1 MAQLSNKHANAERIF
16 YPSFDGGLN
25 LSVPPESLQRNELRK
40 ALNVEFSP
48 LSGVLRVRGG
58 LCWSG
63 RFVVKVQSVVNVAGT
78 NGFLVNGVNSD
89 KLYFFKWN
97 NIWETAGKL
106 TGKGDLSAVTWNE
119 TGVMLIATGGKL
131 QKFNGNVLPPT
142 LETIDNAPDNCRFV
156 FVREGRAVVV
166 GDDDTIRFSAVG
178 DCTSWTNDS
187 DDDSSGQFLEIG
199 YKDGMNIDAVVPLSR
214 DLIIFK
220 SPDNEPE
227 HGTVFRLTGS
237 YPDWQVLEVAHNT
250 GTFGQRSV
258 QAIAN
263 DVYYITK
270 SGLASLS
277 SVTSYGDIQASWPDR
292 KVSKQLTPSLKKNA
306 RLWNVPVKQQLWIL
320 PDENSKLIWVLDYTR
335 GIWTCLEFPA
345 VITHAAGVENE
356 LYAFIDK
363 DLYHVDDGYTQDDL
377 KDKGKQII
385 NAQIELGLLM
395 KGMQILIKGAFAT
408 FNVVPSCEALLKIG
422 GAVMPFKAGGTLD
435 YIYDAPNDV
444 QYASEDDDALF
455 PEGSMLTARRK
466 FIVRDWS
473 VTPIITITGGGCE
486 LSTLGFEITEV

>member
-1 MAQLSNKHANAERIF
+1 M
-16 YPSFDGGLN
+16 
-25 LSVPPESLQRNELRK
+25 SVPPESLQRNELRK

-97 NIWETAGKL
+97 N
-106 TGKGDLSAVTWNE
+106 SAVTWNE

-178 DCTSWTNDS
+178 DCTSWANDS

-220 SPDNEPE
+220 RPQ
-227 HGTVFRLTGS
+227 F
-237 YPDWQVLEVAHNT
+237 
-250 GTFGQRSV
+250 
-258 QAIAN
+258 
-263 DVYYITK
+263 
-270 SGLASLS
+270 
-277 SVTSYGDIQASWPDR
+277 
-292 KVSKQLTPSLKKNA
+292 
-306 RLWNVPVKQQLWIL
+306 
-320 PDENSKLIWVLDYTR
+320 
-335 GIWTCLEFPA
+335 
-345 VITHAAGVENE
+345 
-356 LYAFIDK
+356 
-363 DLYHVDDGYTQDDL
+363 
-377 KDKGKQII
+377 
-385 NAQIELGLLM
+385 
-395 KGMQILIKGAFAT
+395 
-408 FNVVPSCEALLKIG
+408 
-422 GAVMPFKAGGTLD
+422 
-435 YIYDAPNDV
+435 
-444 QYASEDDDALF
+444 
-455 PEGSMLTARRK
+455 
-466 FIVRDWS
+466 
-473 VTPIITITGGGCE
+473 
-486 LSTLGFEITEV
+486 